1 MNFVTTSIMPLL
13 ARLVIGLAMLTSGW
27 VNCFG
32 EIEIRG
38 AIATDLMNLDIAVG
52 TQASG
57 ETDVYST
64 DSNRVQHTTRGANRI
79 IWLVYSRWPEI
90 GTWSLIIGWAAAIT
104 QLLSG
109 VLLVVGLFT
118 RYAAFMVCV
127 ASGGAIYLIAFDMHG
142 MFFMNP
148 FDWPLDSHRF
158 LQLFSGLSIFTLALG
173 VFFSGAGQIAIDSR
187 HQKVQARSDK
197 ESN

>member
-1 MNFVTTSIMPLL
+1 MPLL

-38 AIATDLMNLDIAVG
+38 AIATDLINLNIAVE
-52 TQASG
+52 TQANG
-57 ETDVYST
+57 ETDIYST
-64 DSNRVQHTTRGANRI
+64 DSDRVQHTTRGANRI
-79 IWLVYSRWPEI
+79 IWLIHSRWPEI
-90 GTWSLIIGWAAAIT
+90 GTWSSIIGWAAAII

-118 RYAAFMVCV
+118 RWAAFLVCI
-127 ASGGAIYLIAFDMHG
+127 ASGGAIYLVAFAMHG
-142 MFFMNP
+142 MFFINP

-158 LQLFSGLSIFTLALG
+158 LQLFAGLSIFTLALG
-173 VFFSGAGQIAIDSR
+173 VLFSGAGQIGIDSR
-187 HQKVQARSDK
+187 HQKIQAHTDK
-197 ESN
+197 ESNS

>member
-1 MNFVTTSIMPLL
+1 MPLL

-38 AIATDLMNLDIAVG
+38 AIATDLINLNIAVE
-52 TQASG
+52 TQANG
-57 ETDVYST
+57 ETDIYST
-64 DSNRVQHTTRGANRI
+64 DSDRVQHTTRGANRI
-79 IWLVYSRWPEI
+79 IWLIHSRWPEI
-90 GTWSLIIGWAAAIT
+90 GTWSSIIGWAAAVI

-118 RYAAFMVCV
+118 RWAAFLVCI
-127 ASGGAIYLIAFDMHG
+127 ASGGAIYLVAFAMHG
-142 MFFMNP
+142 MFFINP

-158 LQLFSGLSIFTLALG
+158 LQLFGNFQKLILKCDFGKGSVGIPLSLCIITIESGSIRLILSSFL
-173 VFFSGAGQIAIDSR
+173 F
-187 HQKVQARSDK
+187 
-197 ESN
+197 